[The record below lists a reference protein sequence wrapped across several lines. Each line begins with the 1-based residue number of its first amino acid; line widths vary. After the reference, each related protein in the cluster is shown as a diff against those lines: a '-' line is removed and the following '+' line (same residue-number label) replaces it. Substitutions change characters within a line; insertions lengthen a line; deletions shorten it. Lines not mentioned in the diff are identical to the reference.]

1 MFTGVKNPPFAI
13 LIVGSMSKGSVLV
26 DIKVNYH
33 SKLVYK

>member
-1 MFTGVKNPPFAI
+1 MFSGVKNPSFAI
-13 LIVGSMSKGSVLV
+13 LIVGSMCKDSVLV